1 MFTVRQNWFGWFEVL
16 YPKGG
21 PLSFLVRSSHQD
33 RESAEQE
40 AERLNRS
47 STR

>member
-1 MFTVRQNWFGWFEVL
+1 MFSVRRNSFGWFEVL

-21 PLSFLVRSSHQD
+21 PQSLLVQSSHQS

-40 AERLNRS
+40 ADLLNREVG
-47 STR
+47 R